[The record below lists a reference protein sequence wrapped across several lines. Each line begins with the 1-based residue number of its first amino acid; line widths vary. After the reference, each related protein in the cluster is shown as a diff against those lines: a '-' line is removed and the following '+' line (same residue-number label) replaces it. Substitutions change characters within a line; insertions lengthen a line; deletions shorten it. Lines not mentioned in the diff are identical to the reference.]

1 MNRRRRLLALGLIL
15 LAAFT
20 ASAKSKEEKQA
31 EARKKADQTLQ
42 RLYKAKPSAQGAVKA
57 SAGYA
62 VFNSGGAKIL
72 VAGAGRGNGI
82 AVDNRTQKV
91 TYMKMREIQA
101 GFGMGVKK
109 FSTIFVFETKDALE
123 KFINSG
129 WEFGGQS
136 TAAAKSGD
144 GGGSLQGAVSVSPG
158 VWMYQLT
165 DKGLALELTGKGTKY
180 FKDDDLN

>member
-1 MNRRRRLLALGLIL
+1 MRLLIALGLVL
-15 LAAFT
+15 LSALT
-20 ASAKSKEEKQA
+20 IVAKSKEEKQA
-31 EARKKADQTLQ
+31 EARKKADATLQ
-42 RLYKAKPSAQGAVKA
+42 KLYKAKPSAQAAVRSA
-57 SAGYA
+57 AGYA

-72 VAGAGRGNGI
+72 VAGAGRGSGI
-82 AVDNRTQKV
+82 AVDKATQKV

-101 GFGMGVKK
+101 GLGMGVKK
-109 FSTIFVFETKDALE
+109 FSTVFVFETKDALE

-136 TAAAKSGD
+136 TAAAKTGD
-144 GGGSLQGAVSVSPG
+144 GGGSLQGAVSISPG

-180 FKDDDLN
+180 FKDDELN

>member
-1 MNRRRRLLALGLIL
+1 MNRTRLTMIMSLVLMCALN
-15 LAAFT
+15 

-31 EARKKADQTLQ
+31 EARKKADQTLA
-42 RLYKAKPSAQGAVKA
+42 RLYKAKPSSQGAIKKA
-57 SAGYA
+57 AGYA
-62 VFNSGGAKIL
+62 VFNSAGVKIL
-72 VAGAGRGNGI
+72 VAGGGKGNGV
-82 AVDNRTQKV
+82 AVDNGSKKV
-91 TYMKMREIQA
+91 TYMKMREVQA
-101 GFGMGVKK
+101 GFGMGAKK
-109 FSTIFVFETKDALE
+109 FSTVFVFETRAALE

-129 WEFGGQS
+129 WEFGGQT

-144 GGGSLQGAVSVSPG
+144 GGGSYQGAASVSEG